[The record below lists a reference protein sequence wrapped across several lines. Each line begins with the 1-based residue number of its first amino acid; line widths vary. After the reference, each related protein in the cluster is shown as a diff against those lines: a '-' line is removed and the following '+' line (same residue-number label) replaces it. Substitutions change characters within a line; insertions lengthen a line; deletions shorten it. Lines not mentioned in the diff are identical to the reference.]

1 MLSLNHWTLKTK
13 IHKTV
18 RQTLAPTRA
27 LVRPHW
33 LLQFPLHPPHRKGIR
48 EHRKR
53 VESQALVC
61 APPPPPL
68 EGAAGRPTPPL
79 TAHSSNMRN
88 TEGVVPTAK
97 PLRRLCASGLRG
109 AGEGLPLRPE
119 AARGAYQSHQR
130 LTLSP
135 AFSAYSVRDTST
147 LQLEEAEHRRPA
159 HPAHVANN
167 HGLKAGRAPELARAR
182 TRSRVSRRQ

>member
-147 LQLEEAEHRRPA
+147 LQLEEAEHRLPPRP
-159 HPAHVANN
+159 PSSR
-167 HGLKAGRAPELARAR
+167 GQQPRPQGRKSSGARAR
-182 TRSRVSRRQ
+182 AHAFSRF